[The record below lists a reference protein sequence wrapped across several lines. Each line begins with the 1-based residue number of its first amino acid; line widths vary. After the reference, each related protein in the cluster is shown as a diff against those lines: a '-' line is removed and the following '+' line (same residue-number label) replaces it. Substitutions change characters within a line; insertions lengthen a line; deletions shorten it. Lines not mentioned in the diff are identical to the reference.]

1 MTPALTMGW
10 TDTHCHTQEQM
21 VETGRAVAFVMDDI
35 LIAGLVVVAGSC
47 ALFLR
52 CKPWEHQEE

>member
-1 MTPALTMGW
+1 MGSNPVQAQGLTLFLLGFVLIA
-10 TDTHCHTQEQM
+10 C
-21 VETGRAVAFVMDDI
+21 GLAGSAVF

-52 CKPWEHQEE
+52 CKPWEHQEDN

>member
-1 MTPALTMGW
+1 MGSNPVQAQGI
-10 TDTHCHTQEQM
+10 TLFLLGF
-21 VETGRAVAFVMDDI
+21 VLVA
-35 LIAGLVVVAGSC
+35 AGLAGSFVFLVAGVVVVAVAC

>member
-1 MTPALTMGW
+1 MGSNPVQAQGI
-10 TDTHCHTQEQM
+10 TLFLLGF
-21 VETGRAVAFVMDDI
+21 VLVA
-35 LIAGLVVVAGSC
+35 AGLAGSLVFLVAGLAAIAGSC

>member
-1 MTPALTMGW
+1 MGANPVQAQGI
-10 TDTHCHTQEQM
+10 TLFLLGF
-21 VETGRAVAFVMDDI
+21 VLVAVGLAGSAIF

-52 CKPWEHQEE
+52 CKPWEHQEDN